1 MTAAIS
7 VENLTK
13 SYGDHAVLKG
23 VSFEVER
30 GEIFALL
37 GVNGAGKT
45 TTLECIEGLKS
56 RDGGKIQLNGAAGIQ
71 LQSSSLPAHIKCAEA
86 VRMFALW
93 NGGRASKQYI
103 SALGIDKLAKKQYGA
118 LSEGQKPPQICE
130 EYSGSIKK
138 VYKANGVPLCAGVI
152 THFIS
157 AFIHLLIVCV
167 IIFAVAPVA
176 FGASLPQNTAAY
188 FGLLALYIAVSLSV
202 GCVFGLFG
210 KSPSSLAMYAQIV
223 FLPSILLSGIM
234 FPADMLPDFLRY
246 IGYIFPATAAY
257 GAMTSFAAWQ
267 LPVLFC
273 ELAAMVALC
282 ALRLKFLAK
291 N

>member
-1 MTAAIS
+1 MKAFLYGLGLQFRLDIRS
-7 VENLTK
+7 RSLLLTC
-13 SYGDHAVLKG
+13 YIVPLA
-23 VSFEVER
+23 F
-30 GEIFALL
+30 FALM
-37 GVNGAGKT
+37 
-45 TTLECIEGLKS
+45 
-56 RDGGKIQLNGAAGIQ
+56 GGIFTSVMP
-71 LQSSSLPAHIKCAEA
+71 QSSGTLIQSMSVFVVAMGA
-86 VRMFALW
+86 VI
-93 NGGRASKQYI
+93 GV
-103 SALGIDKLAKKQYGA
+103 
-118 LSEGQKPPQICE
+118 PPQICE

-157 AFIHLLIVCV
+157 AFIHLLIVCA

-176 FGASLPQNTAAY
+176 FGASLPQNIAAY

>member
-118 LSEGQKPPQICE
+118 LSEGQKRRLHLALALVRDPDILFLDEPTAGLDVEGRVSLHALIRELKNKGKTIVLASHDMTEVEQ
-130 EYSGSIKK
+130 
-138 VYKANGVPLCAGVI
+138 LCDRIAVLRDGVI
-152 THFIS
+152 AFDGTVEQLALAVGRTNNVRVTTTGGQYVRKTRAVANEIMTMLGECAARGEEVLAVNTDRGTLEEHFI
-157 AFIHLLIVCV
+157 A
-167 IIFAVAPVA
+167 
-176 FGASLPQNTAAY
+176 
-188 FGLLALYIAVSLSV
+188 
-202 GCVFGLFG
+202 
-210 KSPSSLAMYAQIV
+210 
-223 FLPSILLSGIM
+223 LSG
-234 FPADMLPDFLRY
+234 
-246 IGYIFPATAAY
+246 GV
-257 GAMTSFAAWQ
+257 Q
-267 LPVLFC
+267 
-273 ELAAMVALC
+273 
-282 ALRLKFLAK
+282 
-291 N
+291 